1 MNILIEIIQIQDF
14 NVEVHFLPN
23 SGKDTFI
30 VGLCQ
35 AENYPYNISL
45 REYWL
50 IMICISLCNSFGKLS
65 RISEYLH

>member
-1 MNILIEIIQIQDF
+1 MNTLIEIIQIQDF

-30 VGLCQ
+30 VVLCR
-35 AENYPYNISL
+35 AENYPYNICL

-50 IMICISLCNSFGKLS
+50 IMICIS
-65 RISEYLH
+65 I